1 MKKVIS
7 LFTALIILTAL
18 CVPCFAADNI
28 KVNVT
33 IANGTLVLT
42 NAEITVTD
50 TDGDGKLTINDA
62 LYAAHEKAYKGGAAA
77 GYGSAATE
85 YGLSLTKL
93 WGVENGGS
101 YGYYVNNASA
111 LSLSD
116 EIKAGDHINAF
127 VYTDTTAWSDAYVYF
142 DAFEKSAKE
151 GGEVTLT
158 LNEVGFD
165 LDWNT
170 VALPVEGASI
180 LIDGKDSGVKT
191 NEKGKA
197 TITLDK
203 AGTYTVSASKEG
215 KNIVPPVC
223 ALTVSAAQTAE
234 QPNTE
239 PPKTGDAATVAVAA
253 LALVSGAGALAFT
266 FGRRKI
272 ED

>member
-7 LFTALIILTAL
+7 LFTALLILTAL
-18 CVPCFAADNI
+18 FVPCFAADEV

-42 NAEITVTD
+42 NAEVTVTD
-50 TDGDGKLTINDA
+50 TDGDGKLTVNDA
-62 LYAAHEKAYKGGAAA
+62 LYAAHEQAYEGGAEA
-77 GYGSAATE
+77 GYGSAMTE

-116 EIKAGDHINAF
+116 EVKAGDHVSAF
-127 VYTDTTAWSDAYVYF
+127 VYTDTVAWSDAYVYF
-142 DAFEKSAKE
+142 DAFEKSAKA
-151 GGEVTLT
+151 GDEVTLT
-158 LNEVGFD
+158 LSEVGFD
-165 LDWNT
+165 LEWNA
-170 VALPVEGASI
+170 VALPVEGATI

-191 NEKGKA
+191 DENGKA
-197 TITLDK
+197 VIKLAN

-215 KNIVPPVC
+215 KNLVPPVC
-223 ALTVSAAQTAE
+223 TLTVSAAQT
-234 QPNTE
+234 E
-239 PPKTGDAATVAVAA
+239 PPRTGDVVFAA
-253 LALVSGAGALAFT
+253 LTVITIMSGAGVIAFT

-272 ED
+272 EDQ

>member
-7 LFTALIILTAL
+7 LFTALLILAAL
-18 CVPCFAADNI
+18 CVPCFAAEV

-50 TDGDGKLTINDA
+50 ADEDGKLTINDA
-62 LYAAHEKAYKGGAAA
+62 LYAAHEKAYAGGAAA

-127 VYTDTTAWSDAYVYF
+127 VYTDTTAWSDAYSYF

-151 GGEVTLT
+151 GDEVTLT

-170 VALPVEGASI
+170 IAIPVEGAAI

-191 NEKGKA
+191 NEDGKA
-197 TITLDK
+197 VIKLDK
-203 AGTYTVSASKEG
+203 AGVYTVSAAKED
-215 KNIVPPVC
+215 KNLVPPVC
-223 ALTVSAAQTAE
+223 SLTVNASQIV
-234 QPNTE
+234 
-239 PPKTGDAATVAVAA
+239 PPQTGDTVLTV
-253 LALVSGAGALAFT
+253 LTFITVISGAGVIWFA
-266 FGRRKI
+266 FGRKKI
-272 ED
+272 KEY